1 MFELGDCSTLF
12 ALFYHTPA
20 PVFRT
25 VSIPDLKSG
34 IPEEV
39 DIPAPVKAIKCLL
52 FKIILATIYT
62 FC

>member
-1 MFELGDCSTLF
+1 MFGLGVYATLF

-20 PVFRT
+20 PVLRT

-34 IPEEV
+34 IPQEL

-52 FKIILATIYT
+52 VKIRLATI
-62 FC
+62 